1 MPQRQRI
8 LAVDSH
14 RNIVKPGAF
23 VSTIVGHAAR
33 NPLTWPKHIHFG
45 PAQARPGRLRT
56 VPGLARLVN
65 RVRAWAVTP
74 ARGLARLS
82 TELAAR
88 PDIGPL
94 TPQITAQPASPQTI
108 GHNGQRPLGLHTPN
122 PSPRAYPV
130 RTARARHPVRGSA
143 PRRTGRTPAPM

>member
-1 MPQRQRI
+1 M
-8 LAVDSH
+8 
-14 RNIVKPGAF
+14 KPDAF

-45 PAQARPGRLRT
+45 PAQARPARLRT

-82 TELAAR
+82 TELVAR

-94 TPQITAQPASPQTI
+94 TPQITAQPASPQATADSA
-108 GHNGQRPLGLHTPN
+108 RPPHSKP
-122 PSPRAYPV
+122 
-130 RTARARHPVRGSA
+130 
-143 PRRTGRTPAPM
+143 